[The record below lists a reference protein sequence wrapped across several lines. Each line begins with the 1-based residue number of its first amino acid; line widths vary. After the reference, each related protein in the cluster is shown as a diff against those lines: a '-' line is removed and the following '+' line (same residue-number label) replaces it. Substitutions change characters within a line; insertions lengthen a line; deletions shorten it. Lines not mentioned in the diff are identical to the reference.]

1 MEEQQ
6 TMTLTAKKMPERQ
19 ISDPGPIAELKFEPS
34 QIPVIAEIE
43 NHETLGTDM
52 IMLQKADLWMS
63 QFKKRLNFGII
74 VMVMLWTGVSY
85 YKSIEMPTDIPEAEL
100 LVAHDDAESKDSTL
114 VDLMESDR
122 LLRPVSAEVVATE
135 NLTESEAGDA
145 PALDEKVAATA
156 MDKSPDR
163 FLRNLAEMDNMRR
176 RQERE
181 RQDLLKYASEK
192 LLQDLLPVLD
202 SFEKA
207 SSAGGVDAGNAV
219 IEGIRMVHKQLVT
232 VLENNGLKP
241 VAATGKP
248 FDPNF
253 HQAIQK
259 VEVDD
264 VEQETVKDEFQRGY
278 LLNGRLIRPSMVSVL
293 VPKSGSS
300 DSK

>member
-156 MDKSPDR
+156 MDKSPVVVTP
-163 FLRNLAEMDNMRR
+163 NKA
-176 RQERE
+176 
-181 RQDLLKYASEK
+181 
-192 LLQDLLPVLD
+192 VT
-202 SFEKA
+202 KA
-207 SSAGGVDAGNAV
+207 STKKAV
-219 IEGIRMVHKQLVT
+219 T
-232 VLENNGLKP
+232 
-241 VAATGKP
+241 
-248 FDPNF
+248 
-253 HQAIQK
+253 QK
-259 VEVDD
+259 
-264 VEQETVKDEFQRGY
+264 TSK
-278 LLNGRLIRPSMVSVL
+278 
-293 VPKSGSS
+293 PKS
-300 DSK
+300 KVTKAENRNQKKLKKAIAAKAAP